1 MNDPDQR
8 FEPVYRDRAAVVG
21 KVPRD
26 RLTPGLTL
34 LRRGGREV
42 CLGNLRLI
50 DLQGAPS
57 LVRQGAGIDGEHP
70 ELSLRLV
77 LTASALTAIRALSL

>member
-1 MNDPDQR
+1 MMIETSASSRSTETERPWSAKS
-8 FEPVYRDRAAVVG
+8 RAIGSLQA
-21 KVPRD
+21 
-26 RLTPGLTL
+26 L
-34 LRRGGREV
+34 LCCAEVDEV

-50 DLQGAPS
+50 DVQRAPS